1 MSFVQLELDLW
12 EQLAIA
18 EEDPEQTNLEQ
29 LFLGLDLV
37 LEQGSPQYQL
47 ATAGEAFVQIA
58 DLFCRRADILLK
70 GWKQAQSEEG
80 PVLDFDEL
88 EGLVRQSMVFELDDL
103 MEEPVPVTRRSFTD
117 EDVESVVAIVEKGEL
132 LKALEG
138 ELEESEHLLD
148 VIEDEDVGA
157 WVELIQEW
165 FESQG
170 ENYSDLSTLLQAT
183 GLGLIRVWIAVLL
196 GDFEVRQIG
205 GFYVCNT
212 IQVRSVA

>member
-1 MSFVQLELDLW
+1 M
-12 EQLAIA
+12 
-18 EEDPEQTNLEQ
+18 
-29 LFLGLDLV
+29 
-37 LEQGSPQYQL
+37 
-47 ATAGEAFVQIA
+47 
-58 DLFCRRADILLK
+58 
-70 GWKQAQSEEG
+70 
-80 PVLDFDEL
+80 
-88 EGLVRQSMVFELDDL
+88 
-103 MEEPVPVTRRSFTD
+103 
-117 EDVESVVAIVEKGEL
+117 AIVEKGEL